1 MKTICN
7 PATPYEQL
15 LGRQPI
21 QPQVHHYRPMRFVI
35 EQPVN
40 DGLLLYHTLTR
51 QMLLLSTA
59 ETASYRMHPD
69 TLTPLIEAWFL
80 VPKEHDDR
88 LLSRQIK
95 AVGRM
100 LEPQQTAITSYSI
113 LTTTDCNARCF
124 YCYERG
130 RSRIPMTDDVA
141 RHTASYIINHC
152 GGQPVELL
160 WFGGEPLYRKPVI
173 TLICRLLS
181 DASIRFTS
189 GMTSNA
195 YLFDEETVQEAVDLW
210 KLRNIQITLDGTEDV
225 YNRSKAYINSNG
237 SPYRRVISN
246 IHRLLQAGI
255 GVRIR
260 LNIDSHNADNLL
272 LLVDELHREFPNA
285 KHMTVYPH
293 PLFGES
299 VKNAALYDDHKRV
312 VMYQRI
318 AEIQERIE
326 AFGMAERPRLEHHVK
341 LHQCMADSDHAVVVL
356 PTGHLGKCEH
366 YTDSHFYGHI
376 DSDEPDAAMLAS
388 FRESRDEAEDC
399 ATCAIYPDCFRLRK
413 CEVATHCY
421 PEMREWATRK
431 IRRAMQVAYEE
442 YLKEKEK

>member
-7 PATPYEQL
+7 PATPYDRL

-21 QPQVHHYRPMRFVI
+21 LTNERHYRPMNFVI
-35 EQPVN
+35 EQPVDN
-40 DGLLLYHTLTR
+40 GLLLYHTLTR

-59 ETASYRMHPD
+59 EANAYHMQPA

-88 LLSRQIK
+88 QLSHQIK

-100 LEPQQTAITSYSI
+100 LEPQQAAITSYNI

-130 RSRIPMTDDVA
+130 RSRIPMSDDVA
-141 RHTASYIINHC
+141 RHTADYIINHC

-160 WFGGEPLYRKPVI
+160 WFGGEPLYRKSVI
-173 TLICRLLS
+173 TLICRQLS
-181 DASIRFTS
+181 DASVRFTS

-210 KLRNIQITLDGTEDV
+210 RLRNIQITLDGTEDI
-225 YNRSKAYINSNG
+225 YNRSKAYINCDG
-237 SPYRRVISN
+237 SAYRRVISN
-246 IHRLLQAGI
+246 IHQLLRSGI
-255 GVRIR
+255 HVRIR
-260 LNIDSHNADNLL
+260 LNIDIHNADNLL
-272 LLVDELHREFPNA
+272 QLVDELHNEFHDT
-285 KHMTVYPH
+285 KHMKVYPH
-293 PLFGES
+293 PLYGENM
-299 VKNAALYDDHKRV
+299 KNAALYDDHKRAF
-312 VMYQRI
+312 MYQRI
-318 AEIQERIE
+318 NEIQERIE
-326 AFGMAERPRLEHHVK
+326 AYEMAERTHLEHHVK
-341 LHQCMADSDHAVVVL
+341 LHQCMADSDHAVVIL

-366 YTDSHFYGHI
+366 YTDSNFYGHI
-376 DSDEPDAAMLAS
+376 DSNELNTAMLAS
-388 FRESRDEAEDC
+388 FRECRDEMEAC

-413 CEVATHCY
+413 CEAISHCY

-431 IRRAMQVAYEE
+431 IRRAMQATYEK
-442 YLKEKEK
+442 YLKEKEN